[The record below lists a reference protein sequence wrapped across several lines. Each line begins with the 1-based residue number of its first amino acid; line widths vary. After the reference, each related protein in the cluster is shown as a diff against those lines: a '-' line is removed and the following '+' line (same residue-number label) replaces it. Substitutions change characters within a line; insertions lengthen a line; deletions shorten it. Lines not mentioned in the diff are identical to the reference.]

1 MWFKFYVFSS
11 DLNAKT
17 RTVLYMSLNN
27 NGKALDEVISF
38 ESQYH
43 ITSIPVHSL

>member
-17 RTVLYMSLNN
+17 RTVLFMSLDN
-27 NGKALDEVISF
+27 NGKALDKVISSNRKF
-38 ESQYH
+38 N
-43 ITSIPVHSL
+43 